1 MEQNKAIELSI
12 NLMNKSEAC
21 YLTTINTDGFPK
33 TRAMLN
39 LRNTDKYPD
48 LKDFF
53 KNLNKNFIIYFTTN
67 QSSDKIKEIKSNPR
81 ISVYYCIPNEWKG
94 LMIGGNIEIIKDKE
108 IKSSLWQKDWT
119 LYYPNGID
127 DTDYAVLKLNPL
139 ILKLYY
145 QLDSY
150 TLNF

>member
-81 ISVYYCIPNEWKG
+81 ISVYYCIPNEWK
-94 LMIGGNIEIIKDKE
+94 D
-108 IKSSLWQKDWT
+108 
-119 LYYPNGID
+119 
-127 DTDYAVLKLNPL
+127 
-139 ILKLYY
+139 
-145 QLDSY
+145 
-150 TLNF
+150 